1 MVSVDEPTETSGQD
15 LGAIAAIDIGTNSI
29 HTVLARVL
37 DRGRYEVLTR
47 EKATV
52 RLGSGGGDMDTLD
65 ADAIDRGIAALTRA
79 AQLAVERN
87 ALVVA
92 VATSAVREASN
103 SKAFIRRARDE
114 AGVSVEVI
122 SGVEEARLI
131 HLGVLG
137 ALPVFDR
144 PHALIDIGGGSTEVL
159 YGTGDEVTASRS
171 FKLGAIR
178 TTRRFFP
185 DGLFGEGPEK
195 ARSRQMRAAQ
205 VHVASA
211 LAPFATAVADLPAEV
226 VAGCS
231 GTIET
236 LAAMALSLIHISEPT
251 RPY

>member
-1 MVSVDEPTETSGQD
+1 MSVDEPTETSGQD

-185 DGLFGEGPEK
+185 DGLFGDCLLYTSDAADE
-195 ARSRQMRAAQ
+195 RSS
-205 VHVASA
+205 V
-211 LAPFATAVADLPAEV
+211 DL
-226 VAGCS
+226 G
-231 GTIET
+231 GRRI
-236 LAAMALSLIHISEPT
+236 IKKKKN
-251 RPY
+251 

>member
-1 MVSVDEPTETSGQD
+1 M
-15 LGAIAAIDIGTNSI
+15 
-29 HTVLARVL
+29 
-37 DRGRYEVLTR
+37 
-47 EKATV
+47 
-52 RLGSGGGDMDTLD
+52 
-65 ADAIDRGIAALTRA
+65 
-79 AQLAVERN
+79 
-87 ALVVA
+87 
-92 VATSAVREASN
+92 REASN

-185 DGLFGEGPEK
+185 DGLFGAGPEK

-205 VHVASA
+205 AHVASA

-226 VAGCS
+226 VACLLYTS
-231 GTIET
+231 
-236 LAAMALSLIHISEPT
+236 
-251 RPY
+251 RCV